1 MKILKAVTT
10 TSTGLAVL
18 LVAVV
23 SLNIISSKLLFRAD
37 LTEDKVYSLSDGTR
51 NIIKKL
57 DRDVTVKLF
66 FSRSIKE
73 LPIPIKT
80 YATRVEEVLQEY
92 QNASSGRIS
101 VEVIDPKPDTDDEE
115 WAQKYGINGVR
126 LPKGDQMFFGVVLIV
141 GTQEIAI
148 PYLDPRREEFLEY
161 DLSEALISTMRKE
174 KVKIGLLSSLPVM
187 GGAPAQQFNQEGD
200 TSWALVNDLK
210 RNFNV
215 EKIETTASEIA
226 FDFKVVIVLHP
237 KDLGP
242 GTLYALDQY
251 VMQGGRLIVAVDPMS
266 RTDLQINGEQM
277 RASGQMPKAG
287 SDLAPLLAA
296 WDIEYDASKMVGDTT
311 FATQINAGGSMT
323 AYPFFMSLTDA
334 NFAQNSVITGNL
346 KMMLIAEGGAVAHKT
361 DATSKFDPLISLTKD
376 SGTVESQMAAFM
388 MPADLA
394 RDMKTDGKERVV
406 AAMVTGKFKSAYPG
420 GRPAGDGPEGQQQ
433 PQGQS
438 HKIGSDK
445 ETSIVIIADV
455 DLFADNNAV
464 EKFRFGPQTM
474 VRARNDN
481 LNFLFNAADFLGGSE
496 DLIAIRS
503 KGRIARPFSRV
514 AEIQK
519 NAQKRWKTEEE
530 ALTSQLTE
538 LQKKLGDMQS
548 QRTDGNRFVMNA
560 EQQSE
565 INRFRDEERQVKKR
579 RREVRKSL
587 REDIEKLGHQVVA
600 ANMLF
605 VPLAASFLG
614 LGLFMRRSRRYRKDR
629 HGERK

>member
-1 MKILKAVTT
+1 MKLLKAVTT
-10 TSTGLAVL
+10 TSTGLAIL
-18 LVAVV
+18 LVTVV
-23 SLNIISSKLLFRAD
+23 SLNIIASKLLFRAD

-92 QNASSGRIS
+92 QNVSAGRIT

-141 GTQEIAI
+141 GSQEFAI

-161 DLSEALISTMRKE
+161 DLSEAMINTMRKE
-174 KVKIGLLSSLPVM
+174 KSKIGIMSSLPVL
-187 GGAPAQQFNQEGD
+187 GGAPQANQEGD
-200 TSWALVNDLK
+200 GTWALVNDLK

-215 EKIETTASEIA
+215 EKIETSAKEIGS
-226 FDFKVVIVLHP
+226 DFKVVIVLHP
-237 KDLGP
+237 KDIGAD
-242 GTLYALDQY
+242 GLYALDQY
-251 VMQGGRLIVAVDPMS
+251 VVQGGRLIVAVDPMS
-266 RTDLQINGEQM
+266 RTDLQINGDQM
-277 RASGQMPKAG
+277 RTTGQMPKTS
-287 SDLAPLLAA
+287 SDLGPLLAA
-296 WDIEYDASKMVGDTT
+296 WDIDFEPGKMVGDTT

-323 AYPFFMSLTDA
+323 AYPFFMSLSDA

-346 KMMLIAEGGAVAHKT
+346 KMMLIAEGGAVSHKAG
-361 DATSKFDPLISLTKD
+361 ATSKFDPLITLTKD
-376 SGTVESQMAAFM
+376 SGTIEAQMAAFM

-394 RDMKTDGKERVV
+394 RDMKSDGKERYV
-406 AAMVTGKFKSAYPG
+406 AAMVTGKFKSAYPN
-420 GRPAGDGPEGQQQ
+420 GRPAPASPEGQQPPGQ
-433 PQGQS
+433 P
-438 HKIGSDK
+438 HKAEADK
-445 ETSIVIIADV
+445 ETSIVVIADV

-464 EKFRFGPQTM
+464 EKFRFGPQIM

-519 NAQKRWKTEEE
+519 NAQKRWQTEEE
-530 ALTSQLTE
+530 ALTSQLTD
-538 LQKKLGDMQS
+538 LQKKLGEMQS
-548 QRTDGNRFVMNA
+548 QRTDGNRFVLNA

-605 VPLAASFLG
+605 VPLAATALG
-614 LGLFMRRSRRYRKDR
+614 LGLFVRRGRRYRKDR
-629 HGERK
+629 HGERKQ